1 MFNDDSEQYVG
12 GNFAED
18 IDDDFFGFREL
29 GLDQELGIAHLSVP
43 LHLLQGRMK
52 KHIEP
57 DGDEDVETVE
67 ESHKARPAFAPMNLA
82 TATTQIALVRDF
94 LLARLEES
102 ESGLIVEDDD
112 DPIAKQ
118 RTRPKVASSG
128 KIISSRKRS
137 MPSSSS
143 IQKKKKK
150 LEKDVEEKDVE
161 EKADDSLTL
170 LT

>member
-112 DPIAKQ
+112 DQSCFQWKNHLVQEEIHALFVFY
-118 RTRPKVASSG
+118 TEEEEEIG
-128 KIISSRKRS
+128 KRRRGKRCRRKG
-137 MPSSSS
+137 
-143 IQKKKKK
+143 
-150 LEKDVEEKDVE
+150 
-161 EKADDSLTL
+161 
-170 LT
+170 